1 MATGILVWSEQPALA
16 LELLG
21 QARRLADARGAEV
34 TLCTCGEV
42 APAELEAFAA
52 HGADVVATSAECSA
66 DTARCAAALGASI
79 SQAQPGLVLIGA
91 SKLGMDVAPRVAER
105 NGAAYAAWAVDVGY
119 DETSGGVTASC
130 MLYAGTGL
138 ATYRFQ
144 REMTVLTAAPGAF
157 EADQRPGR
165 VARLETLTPGEK
177 SSVVEVLSMRA
188 KASDGARLEEAKAV
202 VDIGRGVKE
211 ADDLAQSR
219 VLAGLLEGQLGCSR
233 PVSSDRDWLPEWL
246 GLSGAKI
253 KPELC
258 LTLGIS
264 GAIQHIVG
272 IRDSRVVVAVNNDED
287 AAIFTQADIGVVA
300 DLTEF
305 VPVLIERLKARGAR
319 PDWV

>member
-1 MATGILVWSEQPALA
+1 MATAILVWSEQPALA

-52 HGADVVATSAECSA
+52 HGADVVATATECSA
-66 DTARCAAALGASI
+66 DAARCAAALGAAI
-79 SQAQPGLVLIGA
+79 SQAQPSLVLIGA

-105 NGAAYAAWAVDVGY
+105 NGAAYAAWAVDVGF
-119 DETSGGVTASC
+119 DETSGDITADC

-144 REMTVLTAAPGAF
+144 REMTVLTSAPGAF
-157 EADQRPGR
+157 EADRRPGR
-165 VARLETLTPGEK
+165 VARLETLTPGDE
-177 SSVVEVLSMRA
+177 SCVVEVLSTRS
-188 KASDGARLEEAKAV
+188 KSSDGARLEEAKAV

-211 ADDLAQSR
+211 SDDLAQSR
-219 VLAGLLEGQLGCSR
+219 ALAGLLEGQLGCSR